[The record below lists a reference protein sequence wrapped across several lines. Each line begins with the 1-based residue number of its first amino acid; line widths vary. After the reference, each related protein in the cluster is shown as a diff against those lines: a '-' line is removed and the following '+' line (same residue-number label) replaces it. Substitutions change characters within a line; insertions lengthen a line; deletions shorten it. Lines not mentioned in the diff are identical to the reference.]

1 MTNLEKI
8 KEAVTD
14 LKEATPR
21 QIRDFIKSH
30 HGSIRDNS
38 INTDIVQATVNN
50 SSRVFY
56 NPNRNPRPANN
67 PKYDFLYRTDRK
79 TLVLYSVSEH
89 GSWEIRVGEDAK
101 VGVFRSSEAD
111 SNSALSLIGTWKE
124 VVDEHES
131 VQEAIL
137 ARGGWASWWSF
148 PIEEAAQQLL
158 KTPFYIYLNSGG
170 GVFPYR
176 MKVAEYQASRGNIG
190 IPSPWPSLTDEK
202 CRNTTRAG
210 EKQSEVFKTWLKISE
225 IEKLD
230 PPLTLD
236 DMSLEESLSL
246 ATNVLNQNRF
256 GYVYPKEKYIGAS
269 GGERESSSI
278 NYWWLNASPR
288 IWDPRDHAVG
298 STESYTSY
306 NENGNKRKVYRYFQE
321 VKAGDILLAF
331 LTSPKREIISSFTV
345 IRPLHDSAKSGGF
358 VFKITEHFRS
368 PVPFQDLSDIPE
380 LSSCEPLKSN
390 QGSLFKLSR
399 DEYEIIRNIIDEN
412 NPPLQLPTE
421 GYTIKDAVSDL
432 FIDEDEFK
440 EILGLIRYKKN
451 VILQGP
457 PGVGKTFIA
466 KRLAYA
472 MMGVKDTTRV
482 EMIQFHQSFSYEDFI
497 QGYRPTDDGKF
508 TLKNGTFFEFCRRAQ
523 NDPEHDYFFIID
535 EINRGNLSKIFGEM
549 LMLIESDKRGK
560 SFSVPLTYARTPDER
575 FYIPERLHIIGTM
588 NTADRSLAIVDYAL
602 RRRFSFVD
610 LKPNFSDKFKKHL
623 ESEYVPE
630 DLIKRIIE
638 KITQLNEDISGDHK
652 NLGSGFCIGH
662 SFFCPNGDIAEYDEA
677 WFDMIIRREIAP
689 LVREYWFDDENKAQ
703 HKIAA
708 LLAV

>member
-8 KEAVTD
+8 KDAVTN

-30 HGSIRDNS
+30 HGPIRDNS

-56 NPNRNPRPANN
+56 NPNKNARPANN
-67 PKYDFLYRTDRK
+67 PKYDLLYRTNRK

-89 GSWEIRVGEDAK
+89 GNWEIRKGEDAK
-101 VGVFRSSEAD
+101 LGVFKTSEAVG
-111 SNSALSLIGTWKE
+111 SNALSLIGTWKE
-124 VVDEHES
+124 VVDEYEF
-131 VQEAIL
+131 VKDAIL
-137 ARGGWASWWSF
+137 ERGGLASWWSF
-148 PIEEAAQQLL
+148 PIEETAQQLL
-158 KTPFYIYLNSGG
+158 TIPFYIYLNSGG

-176 MKVAEYQASRGNIG
+176 MQVEEYQASRGNGG
-190 IPSPWPSLTDEK
+190 IPSPWPNLTDEN
-202 CRNTTRAG
+202 CRDTTRAG

-225 IEKLD
+225 IEELD
-230 PPLTLD
+230 PPLTLA
-236 DMSLEESLSL
+236 DMTLEESLSH

-256 GYVYPKEKYIGAS
+256 GYVHLKEKHSSEAGKGKDS
-269 GGERESSSI
+269 GSI
-278 NYWWLNASPR
+278 NYWWLNANPR

-306 NENGNKRKVYRYFQE
+306 NDQRNKRRVYRYFQE

-331 LTSPKREIISSFTV
+331 LTSPQREIISSFTV
-345 IRPLHDSAKSGGF
+345 IKPLHDSAEGEVF
-358 VFKITEHFRS
+358 EFKINEHFRS
-368 PVPFQDLSDIPE
+368 PVSFQDLSDIPE
-380 LSSCEPLKSN
+380 LSSCEPFKNN
-390 QGSLFKLSR
+390 QGSLFKLSK
-399 DEYEIIRNIIDEN
+399 DEYEIIRNIIDDK
-412 NPPLQLPTE
+412 NPPLQFPSE
-421 GYTIKDAVSDL
+421 KYTLENAVSDL
-432 FIDEDEFK
+432 FINDDEFE
-440 EILGLIRYKKN
+440 EIIGLIRYKKN

-472 MMGVKDTTRV
+472 LMGVKDTSRV
-482 EMIQFHQSFSYEDFI
+482 EMIQFHQSYSYEDFI

-523 NDPEHDYFFIID
+523 NDSEHDYFFIID
-535 EINRGNLSKIFGEM
+535 EINRGNLSKIFGEL

-560 SFSVPLTYARTPDER
+560 SFSVPLTYARTPEER

-610 LKPNFSDKFKKHL
+610 LKPNFSGKFAKHL
-623 ESEYVPE
+623 ESKYVPE
-630 DLIKRIIE
+630 DLIKRIVDR
-638 KITQLNEDISGDHK
+638 ITQLNDEISGDNK

-662 SFFCPNGDIAEYDEA
+662 SFFCPNGEIARYDQA
-677 WFDMIIRREIAP
+677 WFEMIIKREIAP
-689 LVREYWFDDENKAQ
+689 LIREYWFDDENKAQ